1 MIYETQL
8 KDMTLLYRGKNPS
21 GADPRSTG
29 FSVNKIFLPCQK
41 KTPTIFSQT
50 TLNDYHS
57 EKILK

>member
-21 GADPRSTG
+21 GADPGSTG

-41 KTPTIFSQT
+41 KPLQYS
-50 TLNDYHS
+50 
-57 EKILK
+57 LKRL